1 MAWYLEKNQRIWKD
15 GSLFVLHYLAVQ
27 RKNVSKVSIV
37 KWLQFFISENINAQ
51 GLTLNGIKANSVWTV
66 STSLTERYEVPIKR
80 YTELQ
85 CDQIWK
91 LSTNKQKTCKL
102 NAITGSFL
110 DRKFVKCQGFWEFL
124 FINHLILNIHFSHSY
139 CRGYD

>member
-51 GLTLNGIKANSVWTV
+51 DLTLNSIKANSVWTV

-80 YTELQ
+80 YTKWSNIE
-85 CDQIWK
+85 II
-91 LSTNKQKTCKL
+91 SKQTEDL
-102 NAITGSFL
+102 
-110 DRKFVKCQGFWEFL
+110 
-124 FINHLILNIHFSHSY
+124 
-139 CRGYD
+139 